1 VGTAGRLPRR
11 YRGKDIVQWMEEIGV
26 FDLTL
31 EQIPPGMQKFHAIPQ
46 LTGKNGGYTINLH
59 KFARDGIT
67 LLGRLKDAE
76 SNKVF
81 IAPDLHNSLAVVDQT
96 ESEAIKMI
104 DQYIQQMNLD
114 LPEEKLPVLKDGYN
128 QVLVDE
134 LNLKAE
140 NIKTIIW
147 AGGYDWDYSFIK
159 IPVFDNERFPIQNNG
174 VTTSR
179 GLCFVGMPWM
189 PSERTAFLVGIS
201 EGAKNVADYISGT
214 RSVTVN

>member
-1 VGTAGRLPRR
+1 
-11 YRGKDIVQWMEEIGV
+11 MEEMGM

-81 IAPDLHNSLAVVDQT
+81 IVPDLHKSLAIVDQT
-96 ESEAIKMI
+96 ESESLKMI
-104 DQYIQQMNLD
+104 DQYIQQMKLD
-114 LPEEKLPVLKDGYN
+114 IPEEELPVLKDGYN
-128 QVLVDE
+128 QPLIKE
-134 LNLKAE
+134 LDLKAE
-140 NIKTIIW
+140 KINTIIW
-147 AGGYDWDYSFIK
+147 AGGYGWDYSFIK
-159 IPVFDNERFPIQNNG
+159 VPVFDSEGFPIQNNG
-174 VTTSR
+174 VTKSP

-201 EGAKNVADYISGT
+201 EGSLSVANYISES
-214 RSVTVN
+214 RSATVN